1 MSISKNRLEEQ
12 TKSMK
17 AIIIPLISI
26 ILGLFMVLFDGT
38 AVNVALPKLSTAFDS
53 PLSLLQWTVTG
64 YVLAHAAVI
73 PLSGWLSDRFGAKQI
88 FLFSI
93 AFFTLGSILVAISTT
108 AEQMILFRVIQ
119 GIGGGMIMPI
129 SIAFVYKVSPP
140 EKVGTVMGVM
150 GIPVLLAP
158 ALAPLLAGWLV
169 DYVTWQWIFIINIPI
184 GIIAIILGIR
194 SLPNIKGEPSTSL
207 DIWGILLAPI
217 AFASLSYGISEGT
230 NGWTS
235 SRTLWG
241 LLIGVIALFMFIW
254 VELRQEQP
262 ILELRVFKSLKFNI
276 SIYIQW
282 IFQIA
287 LFGTMFM
294 VPLFLQEVHQYS
306 ALKTGLLMLPQ
317 ATASGIFV
325 LISGRLFDRLGARP
339 LVMSGMAAIGGAA
352 FLLSHVSVS
361 GEMTM
366 LILALFLLGSGM
378 GLAMMPL
385 TTHIIQL
392 APSHLVDRVTA
403 LTSAAQQ
410 FISSFAIA
418 GLMTILTS
426 QMKHFTSVEGLS
438 SLDTMANSFSATF
451 KALIYVSVIGLLLS
465 MLLVKS
471 QMGAADKNG
480 QETLHTRNMM
490 H

>member
-1 MSISKNRLEEQ
+1 MSKEQKRLDEQ

-17 AIIIPLISI
+17 TIIIPLISV
-26 ILGLFMVLFDGT
+26 ILGLFMVLLDGT
-38 AVNVALPKLSTAFDS
+38 AVNVALPKLSAAFDS
-53 PLSLLQWTVTG
+53 TLSLLQWTVTG

-73 PLSGWLSDRFGAKQI
+73 PLSGWLSDRFGAKRV

-108 AEQMILFRVIQ
+108 PEQMILFRVIQ

-140 EKVGTVMGVM
+140 EKVGTVMGIM

-158 ALAPLLAGWLV
+158 AVAPLLAGWLV
-169 DYVTWQWIFIINIPI
+169 DYVSWQWIFIINIPI
-184 GIIAIILGIR
+184 GIITIILGIR

-207 DIWGILLAPI
+207 DTWGILLAPI

-235 SRTLWG
+235 SKTIWG
-241 LLIGVIALFMFIW
+241 LLIGAIALLLFIW
-254 VELRQEQP
+254 VELRQKQP

-317 ATASGIFV
+317 AIASGIFV
-325 LISGRLFDRLGARP
+325 LVSGRLFDRFGARP
-339 LVMSGMAAIGGAA
+339 LVMSGMAVIGGAA
-352 FLLSHVSVS
+352 FLLSRVSIS
-361 GEMTM
+361 GEMTT

-378 GLAMMPL
+378 GLALMPL

-392 APSHLVDRVTA
+392 APRHLVDRVTA

-426 QMKHFTSVEGLS
+426 QMKHFSTGEGLS
-438 SLDTMANSFSATF
+438 SLDIMANSFSATF
-451 KALIYVSVIGLLLS
+451 KALIYVAIVGLLMS

-471 QMGAADKNG
+471 KTSAADKNAL
-480 QETLHTRNMM
+480 ETLPTKNMP

>member
-1 MSISKNRLEEQ
+1 MSIVQERLDKQ
-12 TKSMK
+12 PKSMK
-17 AIIIPLISI
+17 TIIIPLISI
-26 ILGLFMVLFDGT
+26 ILGLFMVLLDGT
-38 AVNVALPKLSTAFDS
+38 AVNVALPKLSVAFGS
-53 PLSLLQWTVTG
+53 TLSLLQWTVTG

-73 PLSGWLSDRFGAKQI
+73 PLSGWLTDRFGAKRV

-108 AEQMILFRVIQ
+108 PEQMILFRVFQ
-119 GIGGGMIMPI
+119 GIGGGLIMPI

-140 EKVGTVMGVM
+140 EKVGTVMGIM

-169 DYVTWQWIFIINIPI
+169 DYVSWQWIFIINIPI
-184 GIIAIILGIR
+184 GIITIILGIR
-194 SLPNIKGEPSTSL
+194 SLPNIKGEPGTSL
-207 DIWGILLAPI
+207 DKWGILLAPI
-217 AFASLSYGISEGT
+217 AFASLSYGISEGA

-235 SRTLWG
+235 SKTIWG
-241 LLIGVIALFMFIW
+241 LLIGAIALLLFIR
-254 VELRQEQP
+254 VELRQKQP

-282 IFQIA
+282 FFQIA

-317 ATASGIFV
+317 AIASGIFV
-325 LISGRLFDRLGARP
+325 LVSGRIFDRLGARP

-352 FLLSHVSVS
+352 FLLSQVSLS
-361 GEMTM
+361 GEMST

-403 LTSAAQQ
+403 LTNAAQQ

-418 GLMTILTS
+418 GLMTILAS
-426 QMKHFTSVEGLS
+426 QMKYFSTEEGVS

-451 KALIYVSVIGLLLS
+451 KVLIYIAMAGLVMS

-471 QMGAADKNG
+471 KTSATDKND
-480 QETLHTRNMM
+480 QETLQAKNML

>member
-1 MSISKNRLEEQ
+1 MSIVQERLDEQ
-12 TKSMK
+12 PKSMK
-17 AIIIPLISI
+17 TIIIPLISI
-26 ILGLFMVLFDGT
+26 ILGLFMVLLDGT
-38 AVNVALPKLSTAFDS
+38 AVNVALPKLSVAFGS
-53 PLSLLQWTVTG
+53 TLSLLQWTVTG

-73 PLSGWLSDRFGAKQI
+73 PLSGWLTDRFGAKRV

-93 AFFTLGSILVAISTT
+93 AFFTLGSIFVAISTT
-108 AEQMILFRVIQ
+108 PEQMILFRVFQ
-119 GIGGGMIMPI
+119 GIGGGLIMPI

-140 EKVGTVMGVM
+140 EKVGTVMGIM

-169 DYVTWQWIFIINIPI
+169 DYVSWQWIFIINIPI
-184 GIIAIILGIR
+184 GIITIILGIR
-194 SLPNIKGEPSTSL
+194 SLPNIKGEPGTSL
-207 DIWGILLAPI
+207 DKWGILLAPI
-217 AFASLSYGISEGT
+217 AFASLSYGISEGA

-235 SRTLWG
+235 SKTIWG
-241 LLIGVIALFMFIW
+241 LLIGAIALLLFIW
-254 VELRQEQP
+254 VELRQKQP

-282 IFQIA
+282 FFQIA

-317 ATASGIFV
+317 AIASGIFV
-325 LISGRLFDRLGARP
+325 LVSGTIFDRFGARP

-352 FLLSHVSVS
+352 FLLSQVSLS
-361 GEMTM
+361 GEMST

-403 LTSAAQQ
+403 LTNAAQQ

-418 GLMTILTS
+418 GLMTILAS
-426 QMKHFTSVEGLS
+426 QMKYFSTEEGVS

-451 KALIYVSVIGLLLS
+451 KVLIYVAMAGLLMS

-471 QMGAADKNG
+471 KISVTDKND
-480 QETLHTRNMM
+480 QETLQAKNML